1 MIKPLRIFEGV
12 YINAEGETARYVAAV
27 YPPQFYDFCRSWACA
42 LRLPFA
48 PDMFHFGYGRD
59 AEHAIERA
67 SDEARG
73 FAMSGNGRLV
83 SEGGFDFETFIALG
97 YELPWNDDIADH
109 PGLASYTPPRREC
122 RDYPTPDAYPI
133 KSFRGWQT
141 LEGERQ
147 EVIGS
152 VYAADCDANGRWGCV
167 VSCPAIFG
175 ANKRI
180 SGIDAEQSLELAEWF
195 LIDQWNH
202 HGLQPKLD
210 QIELTY
216 AARVR

>member
-1 MIKPLRIFEGV
+1 MV
-12 YINAEGETARYVAAV
+12 
-27 YPPQFYDFCRSWACA
+27 
-42 LRLPFA
+42 
-48 PDMFHFGYGRD
+48 PDAG
-59 AEHAIERA
+59 
-67 SDEARG
+67 
-73 FAMSGNGRLV
+73 L
-83 SEGGFDFETFIALG
+83 
-97 YELPWNDDIADH
+97 
-109 PGLASYTPPRREC
+109 GLAPASSHPVMEAFHRLAGR
-122 RDYPTPDAYPI
+122 A
-133 KSFRGWQT
+133 